1 MLSRKHKNQET
12 IGAVD
17 QEKIGRRRFLKKSAQ
32 MALYVSGAGSIL
44 SSPVWLQQL
53 LGTAN
58 AKTVAFGGSELA
70 KSAPEARFYMSTI
83 MEGISCSAC
92 HREDEE
98 LENREIQHGAGIVKC
113 RLCALEC
120 MIRPGERGKCQARE
134 NVGGILKS
142 LVYGRPVSVH
152 VDPIEKKP
160 LFHFLPGS
168 DALSLATS
176 GCPLSCKFCQNW
188 QISQARPE
196 DFNTRYTPPEAIVK
210 AAIQRSAPVIAF
222 TYNEPTVFT
231 EYLTDIARMARDHNI
246 RSVLI
251 SCGFM
256 TKAPLDEMCDVL
268 DAIKID
274 LKGFSRSFY
283 RQVCGAEIEPVLR
296 SIRQVSRRKV
306 HLELVNLVV
315 PTLNDSDK
323 MMTELCKWVMGELG
337 PDVPLHFTRFHPDYQ
352 MHNLPPTPV
361 STLERAYDIA
371 KDTGLHYPYV
381 GNYPGHPGNHTY
393 CPQCKAP
400 VIKRI
405 GFFVTDINMIDDRCA
420 ACNTKITGV
429 FN

>member
-1 MLSRKHKNQET
+1 
-12 IGAVD
+12 
-17 QEKIGRRRFLKKSAQ
+17 
-32 MALYVSGAGSIL
+32 
-44 SSPVWLQQL
+44 
-53 LGTAN
+53 
-58 AKTVAFGGSELA
+58 
-70 KSAPEARFYMSTI
+70 
-83 MEGISCSAC
+83 
-92 HREDEE
+92 
-98 LENREIQHGAGIVKC
+98 
-113 RLCALEC
+113 
-120 MIRPGERGKCQARE
+120 
-134 NVGGILKS
+134 
-142 LVYGRPVSVH
+142 
-152 VDPIEKKP
+152 
-160 LFHFLPGS
+160 
-168 DALSLATS
+168 
-176 GCPLSCKFCQNW
+176 
-188 QISQARPE
+188 
-196 DFNTRYTPPEAIVK
+196 
-210 AAIQRSAPVIAF
+210 
-222 TYNEPTVFT
+222 
-231 EYLTDIARMARDHNI
+231 
-246 RSVLI
+246 
-251 SCGFM
+251 M